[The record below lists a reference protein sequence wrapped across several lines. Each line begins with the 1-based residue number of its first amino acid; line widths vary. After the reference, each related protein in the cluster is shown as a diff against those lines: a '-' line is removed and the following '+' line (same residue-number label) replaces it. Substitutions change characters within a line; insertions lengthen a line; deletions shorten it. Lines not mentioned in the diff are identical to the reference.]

1 VKVRRLIATA
11 AIVVIAAAVQT
22 TMFATIRPFDA
33 APALVLLVVIA
44 FARHLPAE
52 AALLLGFGAG
62 ILQDLLSDSALGLW
76 ALVLTTVAFFV
87 LRFRDRLE
95 DDFSL
100 IGPFVFG
107 VTAGGLAL
115 FSVLSTIFGEKT
127 LADVGLIKKVLL
139 PSLYNMVLAA
149 PILPFATWVLGA
161 ARRRSTPFQL

>member
-1 VKVRRLIATA
+1 MKVRRLIATA
-11 AIVVIAAAVQT
+11 AIVVIAAALQT

-161 ARRRSTPFQL
+161 ARRRSTPFEL

>member
-1 VKVRRLIATA
+1 MKVRRFIATA
-11 AIVVIAAAVQT
+11 AIVVIAAALQT